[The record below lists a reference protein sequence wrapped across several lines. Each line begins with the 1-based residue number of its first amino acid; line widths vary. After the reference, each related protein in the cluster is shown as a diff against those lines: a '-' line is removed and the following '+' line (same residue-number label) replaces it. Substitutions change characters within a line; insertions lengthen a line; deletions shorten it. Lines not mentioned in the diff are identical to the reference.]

1 MMQMYRNIVR
11 GQGER
16 MGVTGMPDMQVDT
29 MKIDVDTQCII
40 TRENGAQLTIND
52 VSSIAIVIEVMGQ
65 KYNIFRTIDELIL
78 NGRWK

>member
-1 MMQMYRNIVR
+1 
-11 GQGER
+11 
-16 MGVTGMPDMQVDT
+16 

-65 KYNIFRTIDELIL
+65 KYNIFKTINELIL
-78 NGRWK
+78 DGRWK

>member
-1 MMQMYRNIVR
+1 
-11 GQGER
+11 
-16 MGVTGMPDMQVDT
+16 

-40 TRENGAQLTIND
+40 ARENGEQVVVDD
-52 VSSIAIVIEVMGQ
+52 VSSIAIIIECMGQ